1 MRSKHRA
8 ALGEQLRRAGL
19 EVEGYDDSVQR
30 VLQLVRVQ
38 LGMEVAWVSRFAGA
52 HQVLDYVEAQE
63 GAKAPEPGTELP
75 LSGSFCA
82 RVLDGRVPA
91 VIPDAHRHPATALLD
106 VTSALQIGSYLG
118 VPLRG
123 PLGVTVG
130 MLCAINESASPGLDE
145 HDVEVMRLLA
155 DVLSDLARRA
165 WSDREAEQ
173 SRSALESA
181 VRAVIAG
188 EGRHAVLQPVF
199 DLATGAVVAAEGL
212 TRFTAT
218 SPVGDGPRTPSQW
231 FDDADAVG
239 LRGELELATA
249 ASVLA
254 LLPEVPPDVA
264 VTVNLGPSTLTTEAL
279 ETLLRGID
287 PARVVLE
294 VTEHATVPDYEAF
307 LSLLAGPRDAGLRLA
322 IDDTGAGYASLRHV
336 LLCRPEI
343 VKVDMALVRG
353 CDDDPVRHTLLCAL
367 QDFAAA
373 IGALVVAEG
382 VETPGELGAVRDC
395 GIALAQGFQLARPS
409 EQPDWV

>member
-1 MRSKHRA
+1 MRSTRTA
-8 ALGEQLRRAGL
+8 TLGEQLRRAGL

-38 LGMEVAWVSRFAGA
+38 LGMEVAWVSRFGEA
-52 HQVLDYVEAQE
+52 HQVLEYVDAAE
-63 GAKAPEPGTELP
+63 GAHAPAPGTELP

-91 VIPDAHRHPATALLD
+91 VIPDAHRDPATALLD
-106 VTSALQIGSYLG
+106 VTVALSIGAYLG

-123 PLGVTVG
+123 PGGATVG
-130 MLCAINESASPGLDE
+130 MLCAINERASPGLDE

-165 WSDREAEQ
+165 WTKREAEQ
-173 SRSALESA
+173 SQAALEAA

-188 EGRHAVLQPVF
+188 EGRHAVLQPVY

-218 SPVGDGPRTPSQW
+218 SPVGNGRRTPSQW
-231 FDDADAVG
+231 FDDAEAVG
-239 LRGELELATA
+239 LRAELELATA
-249 ASVLA
+249 VSVLA
-254 LLPEVPPDVA
+254 LLPQVPPEVA
-264 VTVNLGPSTLTTEAL
+264 VTVNLGPSTLTEEAL
-279 ETLLRGID
+279 ATLLHGVD
-287 PARVVLE
+287 PARVVVE
-294 VTEHATVPDYEAF
+294 VTEHATVHDYEAF

-336 LLCRPEI
+336 LMCRPEI

-353 CDDDPVRHTLLCAL
+353 CDDDPVRRTLLCAL

-373 IGALVVAEG
+373 IGATVVAEG
-382 VETPGELGAVRDC
+382 VETSSELAAVRDC
-395 GIALAQGFQLARPS
+395 GIALAQGFELAEPA